1 MLVLFI
7 SFLLLELAM
16 GADTLS
22 NLWITLGWNIAGDI
36 WDHVSTQPNK
46 MYNKGKCWHF
56 HAESRFLRLL
66 LFSFLQWEI
75 WRLQAYPTLPRPFK

>member
-46 MYNKGKCWHF
+46 MYNKGKC
-56 HAESRFLRLL
+56 
-66 LFSFLQWEI
+66 
-75 WRLQAYPTLPRPFK
+75 